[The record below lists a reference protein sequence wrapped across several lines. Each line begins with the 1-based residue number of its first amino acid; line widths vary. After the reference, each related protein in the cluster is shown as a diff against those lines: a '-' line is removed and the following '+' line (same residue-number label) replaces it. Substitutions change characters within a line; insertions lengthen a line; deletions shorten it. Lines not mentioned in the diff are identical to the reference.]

1 MRVPVRRPKD
11 PITVVLQLDAM
22 TYGGDAIGRAGGK
35 AVFVPGGI
43 AGEQVRAAIVEDRG
57 HFARARLLEVIEASP
72 DRVQPRCPH
81 FGFEETA
88 SPDRTRQALVCD
100 PGTACGGCHWQHV
113 DYAAQVRFKTE
124 IVREQFRRIGRIAD
138 APVREA
144 IPSPEAWGYRNH
156 AQFSV
161 APGGRLGFQ
170 AAHSNR
176 VVPIDEC
183 HVIQPPIAD
192 WLRANRETKASAG
205 RWEVRSFGGEGG
217 SAEAWPQ
224 NAPASNLQP
233 LPSNFQIKGA
243 TFRVS
248 AGSFFQVNTSL
259 IETLIDQVLNR
270 LDLRGGETVVD
281 AYCGVGL
288 FARFI
293 APRAGRV
300 IGIESSA
307 GAIADAREN
316 LQQFG
321 NVELREGLAENE
333 LLGVV
338 DSIDAMIVDPPRAG
352 CGPKVIRALIE
363 TQVNRLVYVSCDP
376 STLARDARQVLGGG
390 YELIDV
396 QPLDMF
402 PQTYH
407 VETVALFIRPNREA

>member
-11 PITVVLQLDAM
+11 PITVVLRLDAM

-35 AVFVPGGI
+35 AIFVQGGI
-43 AGEQVRAAIVEDRG
+43 PGEQVRAAIVEDRG
-57 HFARARLLEVIEASP
+57 RFARAQVLEVIEASP

-88 SPDRTRQALVCD
+88 
-100 PGTACGGCHWQHV
+100 CGGCHWQQV
-113 DYAAQVRFKTE
+113 DDAAQARFKAE
-124 IVREQFRRIGRIAD
+124 IVREQFRRITRIEG
-138 APVREA
+138 APVRDT
-144 IPSPEAWGYRNH
+144 IPSPEVWGYRNH
-156 AQFSV
+156 AQFSI
-161 APGGRLGFQ
+161 APDGRLGFQ
-170 AAHSNR
+170 AARSNR

-192 WLRANRETKASAG
+192 WLQANRRAQTSAE
-205 RWEVRSFGGEGG
+205 RWEVRSFGGEDG
-217 SAEAWPQ
+217 SVEAWPQ
-224 NAPASNLQP
+224 NAPASGVQP
-233 LPSNFQIKGA
+233 PREASSLQIKGA

-259 IETLIDQVLNR
+259 IETLIDQALNR
-270 LDLRGGETVVD
+270 LDLRGGETAVD

-316 LQQFG
+316 LRQFG
-321 NVELREGLAENE
+321 NVEWREGLVENE
-333 LLGVV
+333 LLGIR
-338 DSIDAMIVDPPRAG
+338 DSIDAVIVDPPRAG
-352 CGPKVIRALIE
+352 CGPKVIHALVE
-363 TQVNRLVYVSCDP
+363 KQVKRLVYVSCDP
-376 STLARDARQVLGGG
+376 STLARDARQLIGDG
-390 YELIDV
+390 YALIDV

-407 VETVALFIRPNREA
+407 IETIALFTYKE